1 MSVTAHIEPEKT
13 TCSQGCSSG
22 ADRCF
27 FGSPG
32 FCCRESR
39 VGSAAGR
46 WSRLRLLPMGYG
58 NSRPGKLLR
67 QEKLESTLGRQTCE
81 TASLTPSCSGN
92 SLSPIHVCDEVRW
105 IDLRKPGDWSPDADA
120 THAIERQRP
129 SIFALSRTVG
139 FMDLE
144 SLLGSIVAYSD
155 RHRSE
160 IDKIRATG
168 QSSACGSDGTGALAQ
183 SRNEIGHKVRLREDG
198 RIMEPRTQVVCRV
211 PGQ

>member
-105 IDLRKPGDWSPDADA
+105 IDLRKPGDG
-120 THAIERQRP
+120 HRQR
-129 SIFALSRTVG
+129 SIMSGRL
-139 FMDLE
+139 DN
-144 SLLGSIVAYSD
+144 
-155 RHRSE
+155 HR
-160 IDKIRATG
+160 RVVATG
-168 QSSACGSDGTGALAQ
+168 PAHLRKAATRSAI
-183 SRNEIGHKVRLREDG
+183 R
-198 RIMEPRTQVVCRV
+198 
-211 PGQ
+211 